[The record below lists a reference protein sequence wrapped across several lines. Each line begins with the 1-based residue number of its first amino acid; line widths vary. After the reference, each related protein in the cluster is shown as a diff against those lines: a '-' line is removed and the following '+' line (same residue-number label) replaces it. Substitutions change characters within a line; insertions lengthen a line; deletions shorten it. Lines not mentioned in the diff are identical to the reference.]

1 MGNFVSAMLLPTQS
15 GKTGKMKELIRKYQT
30 FVLGENSGR
39 PILNII
45 ISSNN
50 TALVNQTMT
59 RMEKK
64 EIYELDD
71 EMSDFEDTESID
83 EPFFG
88 EKVIAWHSKKEIS
101 VGGKSKK
108 MTEDYVYAQIL
119 DGECT
124 SLVCCA
130 NSKRFEALVSL
141 LNRLELS
148 SAFGN
153 RKIHIWMDEGDDY
166 FGLWKDMQPDKWSKV
181 EKITVVTATLDSCLR
196 ELGEMKIVPFENTY
210 NSETY
215 QSSRNCH
222 IIRISRKEEKGAV
235 SYFQKVFE
243 RNEFQAGDILFAPGD
258 KRVKS
263 HDEIAEILGEAG
275 FIVCKLNGS
284 SKKII
289 YPRELSMFGEETF
302 NDEEAI
308 GVQIAKIYNA
318 RGLYNYKFAIT
329 GHECI
334 SRGITF
340 QMGEVEIDDVKQ
352 PCPFFISHAIIPQI
366 NDDARAYQLIS
377 RVFGNV
383 LQYEHRVPVI
393 ATTPEMIETIK
404 RSEYIAMNMAK
415 ICFER
420 NTERITTEME
430 EFKHLQPKQTRG
442 EGGLDQS
449 KLTVPI
455 VVELSDADMELMNR
469 IMPKRGGDKKR
480 IILNYLKGA
489 LEGEM
494 REMVEDF
501 ECTQI
506 TAPKAEKSYK
516 KTVEAA
522 LKAARENKKFT
533 FLQIS
538 EEDRMKNS
546 WQAIFDSRGNR
557 LIFAMYLGA

>member
-1 MGNFVSAMLLPTQS
+1 MGNSVSAMLLPTQS
-15 GKTGKMKELIRKYQT
+15 GKTGRMKELIRKYQL
-30 FVLGENSGR
+30 FVLEEEFGS

-64 EIYELDD
+64 EMYELD
-71 EMSDFEDTESID
+71 ELSDFEDTESMD
-83 EPFFG
+83 ELDFT
-88 EKVIAWHSKKEIS
+88 EKVLAWHSKKEIM
-101 VGGKSKK
+101 VDGKLKK
-108 MTEDYVYAQIL
+108 ITEDYIYAQIL
-119 DGECT
+119 DEECT
-124 SLVCCA
+124 TLVCCA
-130 NSKRFEALVSL
+130 NSKRFAAITSL
-141 LNRLELS
+141 LNRLEAS
-148 SAFGN
+148 RAFGN

-166 FGLWKDMQPDKWSKV
+166 FGLWKDMQPDRWSKV

-222 IIRISRKEEKGAV
+222 IIRISRKEGEGAV

-243 RNEFQAGDILFAPGD
+243 RNVFQAGDILFAPGD

-263 HDEIAEILGEAG
+263 HDEIAEFLTKAG

-284 SKKII
+284 SKKIT
-289 YPRELSMFGEETF
+289 YPEELYSIFGTEEVFT
-302 NDEEAI
+302 DEAI
-308 GVQIAKIYNA
+308 GVQIARIYNEKGY
-318 RGLYNYKFAIT
+318 RNYKFAIT

-340 QMGEVEIDDVKQ
+340 QMGEVEIDGVKQ
-352 PCPFFISHAIIPQI
+352 SCPFFISHAIIPQI

-393 ATTPEMIETIK
+393 ATTPEMIETTK

-420 NTERITTEME
+420 NTELITTEME
-430 EFKHLQPKQTRG
+430 EFKHLQPKQTQD

-455 VVELSDADMELMNR
+455 VVELTDADMEIMNR

-494 REMVEDF
+494 REMVEGF

-506 TAPKAEKSYK
+506 TAPKADKSYK

-546 WQAIFDSRGNR
+546 WQAIFDTRGNR

>member
-71 EMSDFEDTESID
+71 MSEMSDFEDTESID

-166 FGLWKDMQPDKWSKV
+166 FGLWKDMQPDRWSKV

-222 IIRISRKEEKGAV
+222 IIRISRKEGEGAV

-340 QMGEVEIDDVKQ
+340 QMGEVEIDGVKQ
-352 PCPFFISHAIIPQI
+352 SCPFFISHAIIPQI

-430 EFKHLQPKQTRG
+430 EFKHLKPRG
-442 EGGLDQS
+442 REASNS
-449 KLTVPI
+449 KMTVPI
-455 VVELSDADMELMNR
+455 VVELSDTDME
-469 IMPKRGGDKKR
+469 IMKKIIIKRGGEEKKR
-480 IILNYLKGA
+480 VVLGYLKGV
-489 LEGEM
+489 LTSKM
-494 REMVEDF
+494 RQEIDEF
-501 ECTQI
+501 ECLQI
-506 TAPKAEKSYK
+506 TEPKAEKSYK
-516 KTVEAA
+516 KNIEAVVKASIENRKYA
-522 LKAARENKKFT
+522 LNIK
-533 FLQIS
+533 
-538 EEDRMKNS
+538 EEDREKNT
-546 WQAIFDSRGNR
+546 WQAAFDSAGKR
-557 LIFAMYLGA
+557 LVFIIYLGA